1 MKALNRFLIL
11 IHGFLLFAALLVRFF
26 LTGRVLVETPKD
38 GTLLGL
44 SFLLFFLIIMGVSF
58 GTFIVITVRF
68 YKNLFSDEG
77 YLTRTLPVTSG
88 QHLLSKTIAGS
99 IWASLDMILLLASF
113 YIISATPFVV
123 DAFNSN
129 KDLILRELGVTGK
142 YAGVYGRYFGRT
154 LILPDHQRYYQCA
167 HDLCFHHTWAVIL
180 RPPHPG
186 SRGFLFCP
194 YHGRIRHI
202 LCRHGNLWI
211 VLGYILDC
219 KQFCP
224 ASGL

>member
-99 IWASLDMILLLASF
+99 IWGSLDMILLLASF

-129 KDLILRELGVTGK
+129 KDQILREMGVTGK
-142 YAGVYGRYFGRT
+142 YAGVSLG
-154 LILPDHQRYYQCA
+154 A
-167 HDLCFHHTWAVIL
+167 
-180 RPPHPG
+180 
-186 SRGFLFCP
+186 
-194 YHGRIRHI
+194 
-202 LCRHGNLWI
+202 I
-211 VLGYILDC
+211 V
-219 KQFCP
+219 
-224 ASGL
+224 A